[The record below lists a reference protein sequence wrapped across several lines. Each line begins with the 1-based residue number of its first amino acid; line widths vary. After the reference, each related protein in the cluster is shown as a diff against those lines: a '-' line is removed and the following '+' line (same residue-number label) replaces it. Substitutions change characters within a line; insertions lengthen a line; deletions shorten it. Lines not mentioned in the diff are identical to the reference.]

1 MASALT
7 DEPSPSLRFCFCGVS
22 TTRLYTPWVQEPCL
36 SYSVWKPQDI
46 HTLYLSC
53 DKESK
58 KKKKS
63 LFGWIGLV
71 QHFENTFPHIHWKW
85 TLPSSAFPSCS
96 VKRLEW
102 QGGLQRDYSSH
113 DSVEPCRGKV
123 GGLRSVLVLTPA
135 QLASSQE
142 RLALQFCVQWHH
154 TDSLGVKGENKFTK
168 FWGNCLKVRR
178 IIEISG
184 GRNDPLMLGPFLYR
198 GCERP

>member
-1 MASALT
+1 MSHPPASVFASVV
-7 DEPSPSLRFCFCGVS
+7 SPPLDYTLSEYRNFVCPIQCGNHR
-22 TTRLYTPWVQEPCL
+22 TY
-36 SYSVWKPQDI
+36 I
-46 HTLYLSC
+46 HCAFHVIKSQ
-53 DKESK
+53 K
-58 KKKKS
+58 KKVYLDELDWSNTLKTHFHTYTGNG
-63 LFGWIGLV
+63 LFPPLPFLLALSRGWSD
-71 QHFENTFPHIHWKW
+71 K
-85 TLPSSAFPSCS
+85 
-96 VKRLEW
+96 
-102 QGGLQRDYSSH
+102 GGLQRDYSSH